1 MFFGGKKKDGAAAS
15 DQKPGPANG
24 KLDIQ
29 PLGAQPSQ
37 PAQPAS
43 ADQSAPP
50 QIDPAMLAKIAEVR
64 AKLHE
69 TFGKVTLALLS
80 TPRYRNLAISDLAQ
94 LVLDPLMRD
103 RIAIATAA
111 KDGAPIEGTLSG
123 IAFWAS
129 VSEAVDAKIRE
140 QIKAGAFPVRLQPE
154 DWNSGKINWL
164 LDVIAP
170 NQRLTTAV
178 IANFRHVLPKTDAAG
193 AVGDLRIH
201 PIVTRLVDA
210 ETLKKMGA
218 APIKAGEAHAPS
230 QPGQAPTRGGFPKM

>member
-1 MFFGGKKKDGAAAS
+1 
-15 DQKPGPANG
+15 
-24 KLDIQ
+24 
-29 PLGAQPSQ
+29 
-37 PAQPAS
+37 
-43 ADQSAPP
+43 
-50 QIDPAMLAKIAEVR
+50 MLAKIAEVR

-80 TPRYRNLAISDLAQ
+80 TPRYRNLAISDLTQ
-94 LVLDPLMRD
+94 LVLDPMMRD
-103 RIAIATAA
+103 RIAIASSA
-111 KDGAPIEGTLSG
+111 KDGAPVEGTLSG

-140 QIKAGAFPVRLQPE
+140 QIRAGTFPVRLQPE
-154 DWNSGKINWL
+154 DWNSGTINWL

-178 IANFRHVLPKTDAAG
+178 IANFRQVLPKTDTTG
-193 AVGDLRIH
+193 ALGDLRIH

-218 APIKAGEAHAPS
+218 APIKAGEAGAAAGTAQTSGP
-230 QPGQAPTRGGFPKM
+230 GGFPKM